1 MKRNDLYYD
10 TVKGLKKSLLRLDP
24 ELQQERAKIKH
35 YQNCM
40 KCGFTA
46 THM

>member
-1 MKRNDLYYD
+1 MKRNDLHCD

-24 ELQQERAKIKH
+24 ELQQERAIMKH

-40 KCGFTA
+40 EHGFTI
-46 THM
+46 TQM